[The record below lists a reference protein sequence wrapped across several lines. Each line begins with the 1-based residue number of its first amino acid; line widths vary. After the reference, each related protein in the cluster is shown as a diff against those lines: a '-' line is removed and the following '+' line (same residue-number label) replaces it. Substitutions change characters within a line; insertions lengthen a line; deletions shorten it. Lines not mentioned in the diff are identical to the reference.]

1 MASQKAHLLY
11 HGFDAD
17 SAPVV
22 SSVIP
27 PNGTAHSTAQ
37 DMRPLMASF
46 TYRSVDSVAMLFSGL
61 GSSPPTPAFSRGAMM
76 DVGSV
81 VAGVCRWHN
90 K

>member
-1 MASQKAHLLY
+1 MALTPILRRL
-11 HGFDAD
+11 
-17 SAPVV
+17 SAALFRQ
-22 SSVIP
+22 
-27 PNGTAHSTAQ
+27 NGTAHSTAQ